1 MKKILI
7 SCSVI
12 IAAVALV
19 LAAEENKPETSATST
34 SEHQVMKPSDLKW
47 GDAPPGLPAGGKMT
61 VLNGDPGQAGPFTV
75 RLKAPAG
82 YKIMPHTHPTAER
95 LTIISG
101 SFKVGMGEKF
111 DESSM
116 QVMTAGSYVVLP
128 AGMAHFAK
136 GARASI
142 VQIDSEGPFQINY
155 VNPADDPRNAKTQ

>member
-1 MKKILI
+1 MKKIVI

-12 IAAVALV
+12 IAAAALV
-19 LAAEENKPETSATST
+19 LAAEENKTETSATST
-34 SEHQVMKPSDLKW
+34 SEHRVMKPSDLKW

-95 LTIISG
+95 LTVISG
-101 SFKVGMGEKF
+101 SFKVGRGEKF
-111 DESSM
+111 EESSM
-116 QVMTAGSYVVLP
+116 QVMTAGSYIVLP

-136 GARASI
+136 GAQASI

>member
-7 SCSVI
+7 SCSAI
-12 IAAVALV
+12 IAAAALV
-19 LAAEENKPETSATST
+19 LATEGNKTETAATST
-34 SEHQVMKPSDLKW
+34 SEHRVMKPSDLKW
-47 GDAPPGLPAGGKMT
+47 GDVPPGLPAGGKMT

-101 SFKVGMGEKF
+101 SFKVGMGEKV

-116 QVMTAGSYVVLP
+116 QLMTAGSYVVLP

-136 GARASI
+136 AGRASI
-142 VQIDSEGPFQINY
+142 VQVDSEGPFQINY